1 MKLLQFQQKVEA
13 IAKDSQNPFFKSNY
27 LSLNGLLD
35 AIKPLL
41 NELELVL
48 LQPLT
53 NVDGRPAIT
62 TKLLDGDKVLL
73 ESTITLPDLQ
83 DPQKVGSAISYYRRY
98 SIQSMLLLQAEDNDA
113 EGVLRP
119 TIQVPTTTPIKPA
132 YQKSAYTPYKPT
144 ITKTYTKPVQNNE
157 INIENIPFE

>member
-1 MKLLQFQQKVEA
+1 MKLLDFQKRVEA

-83 DPQKVGSAISYYRRY
+83 DPQKVGSAVSYYRRY

-119 TIQVPTTTPIKPA
+119 VIQQTATPTKPA
-132 YQKSAYTPYKPT
+132 YQKPAYTPRPTIKPYKP
-144 ITKTYTKPVQNNE
+144 NE
-157 INIENIPFE
+157 EVNIDHIPFDN